1 MEIPPVS
8 FIVKDER
15 AGVTYDVRAYR
26 SLTREEALD
35 HVRAYLRRVPVRQR
49 PKRGQ
54 KITICL
60 TLGGAPGL

>member
-8 FIVKDER
+8 FVVKDVR
-15 AGVTYDVRAYR
+15 AGVVYDVRAYR
-26 SLTREEALD
+26 TLTREEALD
-35 HVRAYLRRVPVRQR
+35 HIRAYLREIPIRQR

-60 TLGGAPGL
+60 TLGGAPGV